1 MDQELFNLVVGIA
14 GALAGWWMKAIWEAV
29 KDLQK
34 TDTHLTDEMT
44 ALKVLIVGEYVKQEF
59 FDKTMAA
66 LFAKLDRIEDKADAR
81 WKEHKEESK

>member
-1 MDQELFNLVVGIA
+1 MDQQIFNISVAIA
-14 GALAGWWMKAIWEAV
+14 GTLFGWWMKAIWDAV
-29 KDLQK
+29 KDLQR

-44 ALKVLIVGEYVKQEF
+44 ALKVLIVGEYVKQEM

-66 LFAKLDRIEDKADAR
+66 LFTKLDRIEDKADAR